1 MKQIPFL
8 RPNVV
13 RCELYLK
20 YLSQIDENRIY
31 SNYGPL
37 NDTFEERILQEFFE
51 GEGAVSTVN
60 NATIGLMLAI
70 SESMRPNGRY
80 ALMPSFTFSATPL
93 AAIWCGLEPYFIDI
107 REDEWSMN
115 VDIVEDTLKNLGDQ
129 VAVVVPYATF
139 GTCIDLTYYNEL
151 QKKGIPV
158 VVDAAAS
165 FGARDAYGHFGKGF
179 LGSIIYSFHATKG
192 FGIGEGGL
200 VYSGDQGLI
209 SNVRQAGNFGYK
221 GSKEST
227 LKGLNSKLSEY
238 MAAIGLA
245 TLDVFEQ
252 KVESRK
258 QIKKWYLEQM
268 DKWNLFE
275 KGWRVQN
282 CSGQL
287 VTQLLSVLS
296 PQGENDR
303 IIHHLGEQGI
313 DTRCYFSPPCHRQKQ
328 FATSNQSTM
337 AVTECISD
345 RIISLPFWEEIE
357 RDHVKQ
363 IVKAL
368 ANTLHRGE

>member
-1 MKQIPFL
+1 M
-8 RPNVV
+8 
-13 RCELYLK
+13 
-20 YLSQIDENRIY
+20 
-31 SNYGPL
+31 

>member
-1 MKQIPFL
+1 MKS
-8 RPNVV
+8 
-13 RCELYLK
+13 ELYLA

-70 SESMRPNGRY
+70 SQCMRPNGRY

-107 REDEWSMN
+107 YEDEWSMN
-115 VDIVEDTLKNLGDQ
+115 VDIVEDTLKKLGDQ

-165 FGARDAYGHFGKGF
+165 FGARDKHGHFGKGF

-200 VYSGDQGLI
+200 VYSGDEGII

-221 GSKEST
+221 GSREST
-227 LKGLNSKLSEY
+227 LKGLNSKMSEY

-252 KVESRK
+252 KMESRK
-258 QIKKWYLEQM
+258 QIKQWYLEQM
-268 DKWNLFE
+268 NKWNLFE

-282 CSGQL
+282 CSGQI
-287 VTQLLSVLS
+287 VTQLLSILS
-296 PQGENDR
+296 PRDEKAHELIDR
-303 IIHHLGEQGI
+303 LDKQGI
-313 DTRCYFSPPCHRQKQ
+313 ETRCYFSPPCHRQKQ

-337 AVTECISD
+337 AMTECISD
-345 RIISLPFWEEIE
+345 RIISLPFWEEM
-357 RDHVKQ
+357 DTMLVSQ
-363 IVKAL
+363 IVKEL
-368 ANTLHRGE
+368 ANTLHRGG